1 MNIISSVKYSLN
13 YSLKKSD
20 HTVIVPTNSSLYLDG
35 VSLREKNLSSTDH
48 IKYGANLY
56 LQGQFSNFH

>member
-1 MNIISSVKYSLN
+1 MIYMNIISSVNYSPN

-35 VSLREKNLSSTDH
+35 VSLREKKSE
-48 IKYGANLY
+48 
-56 LQGQFSNFH
+56 